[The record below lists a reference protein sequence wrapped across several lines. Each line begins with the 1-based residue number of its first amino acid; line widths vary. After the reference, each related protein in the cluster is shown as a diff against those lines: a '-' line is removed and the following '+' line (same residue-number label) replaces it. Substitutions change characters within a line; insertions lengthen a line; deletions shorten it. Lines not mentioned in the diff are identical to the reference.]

1 MINLDSETKRMD
13 VLDKHLNECGLSH
26 YERVSAETKPA
37 EDMST
42 WMHTMCPKGVGGS
55 AASHRKIW
63 KEVISKNLDMA
74 MILEDDV
81 RFVDGAMDELDK
93 ALEDLP
99 EDFDILYVGS
109 SGLNNAEIQEPKDLL
124 LYPVSLYTGR
134 TGKKISDRLVA
145 PLAPYDIHA
154 YIISNKGAK
163 KLLEQEQFLCFLD
176 SDINITRGINMYA
189 CSPSLASQADEE
201 FGSHSA
207 TTFPYLVTG
216 VFGRGKVAPNIKW
229 LELFN
234 TFPISIWVV
243 VFGIISAFNPIFLLV
258 LLPDVYWNFNMVMS
272 TLLIMFLTK
281 LVL

>member
-1 MINLDSETKRMD
+1 MET
-13 VLDKHLNECGLSH
+13 LDKHLTECGLSH
-26 YERVSAETKPA
+26 YERVSAETQPA
-37 EDMST
+37 EDMSS
-42 WMHTMCPKGVGGS
+42 WMHNMCPRGVGGS

-63 KEVISKNLDMA
+63 KEVISQNLDMA

-109 SGLNNAEIQEPKDLL
+109 SGLNSDTIRGPKDLL
-124 LYPVSLYTGR
+124 LYPVSLFAGR
-134 TGKKISDRLVA
+134 QGKKISDKLVA

-154 YIISNKGAK
+154 YIISPKGAA
-163 KLLEQEQFLCFLD
+163 KLLERDQFLCFLD
-176 SDINITRGINMYA
+176 SDINVMSGLDMYA
-189 CSPSLASQADEE
+189 CTPSLANQADEE

-216 VFGRGKVAPNIKW
+216 VFGRGKVATNIKL
-229 LELFN
+229 LEVFN
-234 TFPISIWVV
+234 TFPISIWVIV
-243 VFGIISAFNPIFLLV
+243 MGILCAFQPALLLV

-272 TLLIMFLTK
+272 TLLIMFLVR